1 MAESWSRAFEKAVD
15 SKNHRVNGR
24 IWSHVHERVELTL
37 KKHSVNG
44 RSSVSWILKE
54 QVTLGSTG
62 WMAKSGVL
70 YLKEAVFDPKRST
83 G

>member
-1 MAESWSRAFEKAVD
+1 MY
-15 SKNHRVNGR
+15 
-24 IWSHVHERVELTL
+24 
-37 KKHSVNG
+37 
-44 RSSVSWILKE
+44 LKE

-70 YLKEAVFDPKRST
+70 YLKKAVFDPKRSI